1 MAPKVREPAER
12 DPVARL
18 WVDVPLAHLDRPFDY
33 LVPAALAEQVRF
45 GSRVRV
51 RFSGR
56 LVDGYVLERRADTDH
71 AGRLAYLERAIGGEP
86 VLTAETAALF
96 RAVADRWAGT
106 AVDVIRLGV
115 PSRHGRAEAAAASA
129 PAGTPPSAPP
139 DAFGAYRA
147 GPAFLRAVAD
157 GRSARAVWSARPG
170 EDWPARFAEALATAA
185 AAGRGAIAVVPDAR
199 DLARLDRAATE
210 VLGAGRHVALS
221 ADLGPAERY
230 KRWLA
235 AKRGTVRVVIGTRA
249 AAFAP
254 VADLGLL
261 AIWDDGDDLYDEPR
275 APYAHTRDVL
285 VLRSSLSGAA
295 LLLGGYARTA
305 EAQLLVE
312 SGWAHA
318 IAADRDTVRRTA
330 PRVVA
335 MGDDAELAR
344 DEAAAAARL
353 PSLAWRTT
361 RDALAAG
368 DPVLV
373 QVPRGGYVPSLAC
386 VRDRT
391 PARCAVCSGPLTMPG
406 RGAVPHCRWCGRPAG
421 DWHCPS
427 CGGRALR
434 AVVIGARRTAEELGR
449 AFPGATVRTSGGER
463 VLAQVE
469 HRPDLVVST
478 PGAEPVAAGG
488 YGAVL
493 LLDGWALL
501 SRADLRAGEETL
513 RRWMAAAALVRPGGT
528 VVVGADA
535 AVPTVQALVRWDP
548 AGYAAREL
556 DERGEL
562 GFPPATRM
570 AALTG
575 TPDAVAELLA
585 TARLP
590 DGAQPIGP
598 VPTGND
604 ADGSTERMLVRVR
617 RADSA
622 ALATALKDAAA
633 VRSARKAA
641 DPVRIVLDP
650 QRIL

>member
-1 MAPKVREPAER
+1 MV
-12 DPVARL
+12 
-18 WVDVPLAHLDRPFDY
+18 
-33 LVPAALAEQVRF
+33 
-45 GSRVRV
+45 
-51 RFSGR
+51 
-56 LVDGYVLERRADTDH
+56 
-71 AGRLAYLERAIGGEP
+71 
-86 VLTAETAALF
+86 
-96 RAVADRWAGT
+96 
-106 AVDVIRLGV
+106 
-115 PSRHGRAEAAAASA
+115 
-129 PAGTPPSAPP
+129 
-139 DAFGAYRA
+139 
-147 GPAFLRAVAD
+147 
-157 GRSARAVWSARPG
+157 
-170 EDWPARFAEALATAA
+170 
-185 AAGRGAIAVVPDAR
+185 
-199 DLARLDRAATE
+199 
-210 VLGAGRHVALS
+210 
-221 ADLGPAERY
+221 
-230 KRWLA
+230 
-235 AKRGTVRVVIGTRA
+235 
-249 AAFAP
+249 
-254 VADLGLL
+254 
-261 AIWDDGDDLYDEPR
+261 
-275 APYAHTRDVL
+275 
-285 VLRSSLSGAA
+285 
-295 LLLGGYARTA
+295 
-305 EAQLLVE
+305 
-312 SGWAHA
+312 
-318 IAADRDTVRRTA
+318 
-330 PRVVA
+330 
-335 MGDDAELAR
+335 
-344 DEAAAAARL
+344 
-353 PSLAWRTT
+353 
-361 RDALAAG
+361 
-368 DPVLV
+368 
-373 QVPRGGYVPSLAC
+373 
-386 VRDRT
+386 
-391 PARCAVCSGPLTMPG
+391 
-406 RGAVPHCRWCGRPAG
+406 
-421 DWHCPS
+421 
-427 CGGRALR
+427 
-434 AVVIGARRTAEELGR
+434 GARRTAEELGR

-513 RRWMAAAALVRPGGT
+513 RRWMTAAALVRPGGT